1 MAADLG
7 VKSQLLDDELK
18 EISGFAVSTTSEAT
32 TEFRSNTTLL
42 KMHPTSCDLQLQTGR
57 VIYNQSGKDEDD
69 SSRTS
74 TVPPGWTREVRQRK
88 TGKTAGKLDVY
99 IIR

>member
-1 MAADLG
+1 MG
-7 VKSQLLDDELK
+7 VKSQLLDDKLK
-18 EISGFAVSTTSEAT
+18 EISGFAVSTTSGAT
-32 TEFRSNTTLL
+32 TEFRNNTTLL
-42 KMHPTSCDLQLQTGR
+42 KMHPTSCDLELETSR

-69 SSRTS
+69 SCCTS